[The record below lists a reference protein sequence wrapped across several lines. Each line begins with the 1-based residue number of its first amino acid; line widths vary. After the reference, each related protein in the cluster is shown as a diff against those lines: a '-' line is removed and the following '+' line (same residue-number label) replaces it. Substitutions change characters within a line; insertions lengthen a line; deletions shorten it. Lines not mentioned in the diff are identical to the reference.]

1 MHSCK
6 LSMTRVLAYGCLR
19 LPLGL
24 VWACCK
30 LNMTLPAY
38 GCLRLPLGLVWAW
51 PPMGVFFGYTQACEE
66 TQLRVGTVAGQQLAN
81 SWPTAGQQLANSWP
95 TAGQQLAKAATQLTR
110 GWPLHHTTR
119 P

>member
-30 LNMTLPAY
+30 LNMTVLAY

-81 SWPTAGQQLANSWP
+81 SRP